1 MDKNNK
7 ARLVTLGDMELL
19 FANFFGQLVTYFDLD
34 RRFAEKADKDQ
45 VERLIT
51 SIDGLVKRVDD
62 DDQDRALNDATLN
75 RHGRWINELATKTST
90 QLSPP

>member
-7 ARLVTLGDMELL
+7 ARLVTLGDMEVL
-19 FANFFGQLVTYFDLD
+19 FANFFGQLVAYFDLD
-34 RRFAEKADKDQ
+34 RRFAEKAGKDQ

-51 SIDGLVKRVDD
+51 SIDGLTKRVDD

-75 RHGRWINELATKTST
+75 RHSRWIGELAATTGT